1 MSKVLKD
8 DKENYEKRKAL
19 HVELQKTKKT
29 HSRLDYR
36 IFATQEHFQWVR
48 LFAPDAK
55 DDEHEFANKTQK
67 DLLDTTYDELSER
80 ILQWS
85 R

>member
-1 MSKVLKD
+1 MWETKSETMKDFLNDISIIISQVLKD

-36 IFATQEHFQWVR
+36 IFATQ
-48 LFAPDAK
+48 
-55 DDEHEFANKTQK
+55 
-67 DLLDTTYDELSER
+67 
-80 ILQWS
+80 
-85 R
+85 